1 MPFSLAN
8 APATFQSYIHRALGG
23 LLDRTCVVYLDNI
36 LIYSENKEDHSSHV
50 KKVLDR
56 LIQ

>member
-8 APATFQSYIHRALGG
+8 APATFQLYIYQALSG

-36 LIYSENKEDHSSHV
+36 LIYLENKEDHSSYV
-50 KKVLDR
+50 KKVLDY